1 MDELLD
7 GLAAHVEVFSPKPK
21 YMICISCVCNNG
33 NSRKRGHDFVKG
45 IWSGGNWQRSPP
57 LGRGRN
63 EYDINTTYSC
73 KKLSKNNKFSCGLAI
88 MLSALVAQV
97 TWIWSPD
104 VLVERTDFWKW
115 AFDIHMNSI
124 AHTCTWA
131 HTHTHRQNIETLTKI
146 INASV
151 EIYSKLAKSTFNLI
165 LQKI

>member
-21 YMICISCVCNNG
+21 YMIYISCVCNNG
-33 NSRKRGHDFVKG
+33 NCRKRGHDFVKG
-45 IWSGGNWQRSPP
+45 IWSGGNWQRSLP

-73 KKLSKNNKFSCGLAI
+73 KKLSKYNKFSCGLAI

-104 VLVERTDFWKW
+104 ILVERTDFWKLI
-115 AFDIHMNSI
+115 FDIHMNS
-124 AHTCTWA
+124 CT
-131 HTHTHRQNIETLTKI
+131 HMHMSTHTHKQNIETLTKI

-151 EIYSKLAKSTFNLI
+151 EIYSKLAKLTFNLI
-165 LQKI
+165 LQNI